1 MGLWPPRCSVVEG
14 LSQVVLHLLSP
25 FSRPFSCPSSLCT
38 PSRLLS
44 SYTPLIQ
51 PSAFC
56 LLSVSGGPASSSLFG
71 GSGSGSL
78 FGGTAAA
85 TSTPTPFRTMGA
97 GTSPFASAAST
108 SGTTSGIA
116 TAGGGVDSGSQP
128 LDITKSGWN
137 NLSQFNSSPI
147 PGNTFRHISPHCCY
161 SPTYSPIYL
170 TKNYLSACLPSNLS
184 F

>member
-1 MGLWPPRCSVVEG
+1 MTSSVFGGGGTKPGGPPPLVP
-14 LSQVVLHLLSP
+14 LLSP
-25 FSRPFSCPSSLCT
+25 LFLSFFSLHPFS
-38 PSRLLS
+38 
-44 SYTPLIQ
+44 PLVKLH
-51 PSAFC
+51 PAYPTFC

-170 TKNYLSACLPSNLS
+170 IKTYLSACLPSNLS